1 MKKAIQMGILILSFI
16 CTSGQMPYKKNPEV
30 AVTKE
35 VVAVQEEKV
44 EAPVAPPKAEK
55 RIGAAKRIL
64 RGLDQVENGERKGAA
79 RKVRQGVR

>member
-1 MKKAIQMGILILSFI
+1 MKKNIQIGVILLSLI
-16 CTSGQMPYKKNPEV
+16 CLSGQMPYKKNPEV

-35 VVAVQEEKV
+35 VAPVQEEKA
-44 EAPVAPPKAEK
+44 APPVQPPKAEK

-79 RKVRQGVR
+79 QKVRQGLR